1 MRRAATPHEP
11 PFRLTFLGAT
21 STVTGSKYLVEAGTH
36 RLLVDCGLFQ
46 GYKPLRLRNWAPFPI
61 APADIDAVVLTHAHL
76 DHSGYLPRLVA
87 GGFDGPIYASA
98 ATRALCG
105 ILLPDSARLLEDD
118 AAHANREGYSRHK
131 PAEPLYDEAQAQ
143 RALRLLRAAPWR
155 RRFEPV
161 PGVGAWLRPQGHILG
176 ASAVTLDSA
185 GTRITFS
192 GDIGRY
198 HDPVMGPPTPPAE
211 SDWIVVESTYGD
223 RPHHGDT
230 LRDDLREVCRR
241 VLARGGALVIPAFA
255 VGRAQLLLMLIA
267 RLMERGEI
275 PKAPLYLN
283 SPMAAEVTAL
293 YERFAG
299 EHHLGRDDFAVLR
312 KHVQIVANADA
323 SRALNER
330 HGPLIVVSASGML
343 TGGRVLHH
351 LRAFGPDPRNAVLLA
366 GYQAGGTRGAALA
379 AGARSLR
386 IYGEEVAI
394 NAEVIALDGASAHA
408 DADELLTWLRSAPRP
423 PRGVFVTHGE
433 PDAADALRKRI
444 ERELGWPAHIPD
456 YGEAVDL
463 RARSN

>member
-1 MRRAATPHEP
+1 
-11 PFRLTFLGAT
+11 
-21 STVTGSKYLVEAGTH
+21 
-36 RLLVDCGLFQ
+36 
-46 GYKPLRLRNWAPFPI
+46 
-61 APADIDAVVLTHAHL
+61 
-76 DHSGYLPRLVA
+76 
-87 GGFDGPIYASA
+87 
-98 ATRALCG
+98 
-105 ILLPDSARLLEDD
+105 
-118 AAHANREGYSRHK
+118 
-131 PAEPLYDEAQAQ
+131 
-143 RALRLLRAAPWR
+143 
-155 RRFEPV
+155 
-161 PGVGAWLRPQGHILG
+161 
-176 ASAVTLDSA
+176 
-185 GTRITFS
+185 
-192 GDIGRY
+192 
-198 HDPVMGPPTPPAE
+198 
-211 SDWIVVESTYGD
+211 
-223 RPHHGDT
+223 
-230 LRDDLREVCRR
+230 
-241 VLARGGALVIPAFA
+241 
-255 VGRAQLLLMLIA
+255 
-267 RLMERGEI
+267 
-275 PKAPLYLN
+275 
-283 SPMAAEVTAL
+283 MAADVTAL

-312 KHVQIVANADA
+312 KHVQIVASADA

-463 RARSN
+463 RARSS